1 VSSFTCVQQCTL
13 HNSFVYFSFVT
24 GPKPK
29 VSEDAFEDL
38 LGGHTFSA
46 AQKKEPRTI
55 KEMRREIDAKDLDP
69 DQLKVR
75 TISEIQFQ

>member
-1 VSSFTCVQQCTL
+1 MS
-13 HNSFVYFSFVT
+13 T

-38 LGGHTFSA
+38 LPGGHTFSA
-46 AQKKEPRTI
+46 TKKESRTI

-69 DQLKVR
+69 DQLKVCM
-75 TISEIQFQ
+75 TE